1 MPRLPNHRFSMYQ
14 MRSGALIFML
24 SPQVKV
30 NVEDMVFFRLWSDFS
45 QIRTTKYSQNQCT
58 RCHLVHWLWASEK
71 LWALFAIDF
80 GNSNHP
86 RHRSWGPKPSRT
98 LIFGIQTLTDID
110 LGDQHHHRHRFWRC
124 GFSFWNLRV
133 PWFDLGNFGNL
144 DWVFKWPSGI
154 LAAPTA
160 LPLAPWVPWMA
171 PPFL

>member
-1 MPRLPNHRFSMYQ
+1 MVLRVEHWFDFRCTKIRSMPRLPNHRFSMYQ

-98 LIFGIQTLTDID
+98 LVFGIQTLTDID
-110 LGDQHHHRHRFWRC
+110 FGHPNPLRHRSW
-124 GFSFWNLRV
+124 GST
-133 PWFDLGNFGNL
+133 
-144 DWVFKWPSGI
+144 PSSTSI
-154 LAAPTA
+154 LKMWIFILKLESAMI
-160 LPLAPWVPWMA
+160 WSW
-171 PPFL
+171 